1 MGIPTGSSWTSGK
14 MATATTSTRHCV
26 GKDKVREKGIQ
37 YEGLRCDEAGWVDIM
52 EFLHHGWIFDHEKVK
67 TEDGGLIPTCF
78 LGGSSQFDDQDRMGR
93 VPEAGQGS
101 DSVLVHRLGLQ
112 LHGA

>member
-1 MGIPTGSSWTSGK
+1 MDKWEHGYSYYFNK
-14 MATATTSTRHCV
+14 ALRHHV

-78 LGGSSQFDDQDRMGR
+78 LGGSSQFDDQDRMGG

>member
-1 MGIPTGSSWTSGK
+1 MKAYDAMKRAGSTSWSSFTMAGSLTTRRSKPRTVGSSLL
-14 MATATTSTRHCV
+14 V
-26 GKDKVREKGIQ
+26 
-37 YEGLRCDEAGWVDIM
+37 
-52 EFLHHGWIFDHEKVK
+52 
-67 TEDGGLIPTCF
+67 F
-78 LGGSSQFDDQDRMGR
+78 LGGSSQFDDQDRMGG